1 MKLPEHN
8 IEAST
13 VEAQHP
19 PINMDDGTEKNNSFR
34 LNGSPSVGGG
44 NIINNVSAPDIMSR
58 SFEQSL
64 LDQNMSTEQPRVTQM
79 LLEFN
84 KKHNQQQQSGI
95 YEGEPNGGDVLNYQG
110 MRQQHP
116 HTMEMNGNR
125 ASLQQHY
132 QQTNSEQFVMPPTF
146 ANNSDNHYNFH
157 RQSSFQPE
165 KIQMLP
171 LRGRQEQGRQQ
182 NLTRSLPNNIP
193 HEHNNGGL
201 LRSSN
206 TRPFSQSMPQ
216 FQGDLS
222 LEALRANFHRQKMEV
237 EHLEKQVGYSSS
249 SAFHPTTS
257 FFPRQQQGLM
267 KRMPALSSKP
277 LFHREDPLGFCR
289 DVSMDGYGGDSS
301 SSKKNPSASAPPSVN
316 WQLQQH
322 LQHPEQTTTIP
333 NNNLLDQVSMQ
344 GAMTTALPPPS
355 MDSSQTKR
363 RRLNSD
369 QMLHMFLSDVI
380 IESPSEIAGKKM
392 LALAP
397 TTTFTATDDGVD
409 SALPRPPLVNNNAS
423 MTSDQE
429 MAMNSSPMP
438 QGDDQATK
446 QQVDYD
452 SDVNKKPKQVTT
464 DAAPND
470 ATQRGTSSQPII
482 TPSTATISELT
493 AEIRS
498 QAMMQR
504 DQKKEERATSPS
516 NVTQDS
522 SSETIQNKSTTTPN
536 TATGLAKIA
545 SVMEASQTSQQ
556 NIHDWDKQF
565 GLKRAHSKT
574 MRESCRSRKKV
585 LDFLK
590 GEIKTRTASVLSA
603 LFTSVECPTQ
613 WEHSTSAEAAA
624 DSSTTNQ
631 WQGGDLDQ
639 RSPSPSPSQSSGAS
653 DDPDMGATEQVKDD
667 KDDELER
674 MFRRASLEC
683 VERNMGEGASLL
695 QRERQT
701 SSGSSSSSDKSV
713 ADTLIPMMPQ
723 SKDADR
729 VEYHAR
735 CA

>member
-1 MKLPEHN
+1 
-8 IEAST
+8 
-13 VEAQHP
+13 
-19 PINMDDGTEKNNSFR
+19 MDDGTEKNNSFR

-44 NIINNVSAPDIMSR
+44 NITNNVSAPDDMSR

-64 LDQNMSTEQPRVTQM
+64 LDQNMSIEQPRVTQM

-84 KKHNQQQQSGI
+84 KKHNQQQQGGS

-110 MRQQHP
+110 MRLQHP
-116 HTMEMNGNR
+116 PTMEMNGNR

-132 QQTNSEQFVMPPTF
+132 QQTNSEQLVMPPTY

-165 KIQMLP
+165 NIQMLP
-171 LRGRQEQGRQQ
+171 PRGRQEQGRQQ

-193 HEHNNGGL
+193 HEHDNGGL

-216 FQGDLS
+216 FQGNPS
-222 LEALRANFHRQKMEV
+222 LEALRANVHRQKMEV

-249 SAFHPTTS
+249 SAFNPTTS

-289 DVSMDGYGGDSS
+289 DVSMCGYGGDDSS

-322 LQHPEQTTTIP
+322 LQHPEQTTTVP
-333 NNNLLDQVSMQ
+333 NNNLAQVSMQ
-344 GAMTTALPPPS
+344 DAMTTALPPPS
-355 MDSSQTKR
+355 LDSSQTKR

-470 ATQRGTSSQPII
+470 ATPRGTSSQPII

-516 NVTQDS
+516 NETQDS
-522 SSETIQNKSTTTPN
+522 SSETTTTPN
-536 TATGLAKIA
+536 TATGLANIA

-613 WEHSTSAEAAA
+613 WESSTSAEAAA
-624 DSSTTNQ
+624 DSSDVMTTE
-631 WQGGDLDQ
+631 QGGELDQ
-639 RSPSPSPSQSSGAS
+639 RSPSPSPSQSSGDS

-683 VERNMGEGASLL
+683 VERIMGEGASLL

-713 ADTLIPMMPQ
+713 ADTLMPMMPQ
-723 SKDADR
+723 STEADR

>member
-44 NIINNVSAPDIMSR
+44 NITNNVSAPDIMSR

-64 LDQNMSTEQPRVTQM
+64 LDQNMSIEQPRVTQM

-84 KKHNQQQQSGI
+84 KKHNQQQQSGS
-95 YEGEPNGGDVLNYQG
+95 YEGEPNGGDMLNYQG
-110 MRQQHP
+110 MRQHQP
-116 HTMEMNGNR
+116 PTMEMNGNR

-157 RQSSFQPE
+157 RQSTFQPE

-171 LRGRQEQGRQQ
+171 IRGRQEQGRQQ

-216 FQGDLS
+216 FQDDLS

-289 DVSMDGYGGDSS
+289 DVNMGGYEGDSS
-301 SSKKNPSASAPPSVN
+301 SSKKNPSASAPHSVN

-322 LQHPEQTTTIP
+322 LQHPEQTATIP
-333 NNNLLDQVSMQ
+333 NNNLDQVSMQ

-438 QGDDQATK
+438 QGDDQASK
-446 QQVDYD
+446 QQDDND

-603 LFTSVECPTQ
+603 LFTSVECPNKR
-613 WEHSTSAEAAA
+613 ESSTSTEAAA
-624 DSSTTNQ
+624 DSSDVMTTE
-631 WQGGDLDQ
+631 QGGELDQ
-639 RSPSPSPSQSSGAS
+639 RSPSPSPSQSSGDS

-683 VERNMGEGASLL
+683 VERIMGEGASLL

-701 SSGSSSSSDKSV
+701 SSGSSSSSDNSV
-713 ADTLIPMMPQ
+713 ADTLMPMLPQ
-723 SKDADR
+723 SKEADR

>member
-1 MKLPEHN
+1 VKLPEHK

-13 VEAQHP
+13 HT
-19 PINMDDGTEKNNSFR
+19 PISMDDRTEKNNSFR

-44 NIINNVSAPDIMSR
+44 NITSNVSAPDVMSR

-64 LDQNMSTEQPRVTQM
+64 LDQNMSIEQPRVTQM

-84 KKHNQQQQSGI
+84 KNHNQQQQGS

-110 MRQQHP
+110 MRQQQP
-116 HTMEMNGNR
+116 PTMEMNGNR
-125 ASLQQHY
+125 ASLQQQY

-146 ANNSDNHYNFH
+146 ANNSDDLYNFH

-171 LRGRQEQGRQQ
+171 PRGRQEQGRQQ

-201 LRSSN
+201 LRRSN

-222 LEALRANFHRQKMEV
+222 LEALRANVHRQKMEV
-237 EHLEKQVGYSSS
+237 EHLEKQVAYTSSS
-249 SAFHPTTS
+249 TYNPTTS
-257 FFPRQQQGLM
+257 FLPRQQQGLM
-267 KRMPALSSKP
+267 KHMPALSSKP

-289 DVSMDGYGGDSS
+289 DVSMGGFGGDSS
-301 SSKKNPSASAPPSVN
+301 SSKKIPSASVPPSVN

-322 LQHPEQTTTIP
+322 LQHPEQTATIP
-333 NNNLLDQVSMQ
+333 NNNLDQVSMQ

-355 MDSSQTKR
+355 LDSSQTKR

-409 SALPRPPLVNNNAS
+409 SALPRPPLVHNNAS

-438 QGDDQATK
+438 QGDVQASK

-452 SDVNKKPKQVTT
+452 SDVNKKPRQVTT

-470 ATQRGTSSQPII
+470 ATPRGTSQPII

-498 QAMMQR
+498 QAMMQC
-504 DQKKEERATSPS
+504 DQEKEERATSPS
-516 NVTQDS
+516 NETQDS

-613 WEHSTSAEAAA
+613 WESSTSAEAAA
-624 DSSTTNQ
+624 DSSDVMTTEQ
-631 WQGGDLDQ
+631 GQGGELDQ
-639 RSPSPSPSQSSGAS
+639 RSPSPSPSQSSGDS

-683 VERNMGEGASLL
+683 VERIMGEGASLL

-713 ADTLIPMMPQ
+713 ADTLMPMMPQ
-723 SKDADR
+723 STEADR

>member
-1 MKLPEHN
+1 
-8 IEAST
+8 
-13 VEAQHP
+13 
-19 PINMDDGTEKNNSFR
+19 
-34 LNGSPSVGGG
+34 
-44 NIINNVSAPDIMSR
+44 
-58 SFEQSL
+58 
-64 LDQNMSTEQPRVTQM
+64 
-79 LLEFN
+79 
-84 KKHNQQQQSGI
+84 
-95 YEGEPNGGDVLNYQG
+95 
-110 MRQQHP
+110 
-116 HTMEMNGNR
+116 
-125 ASLQQHY
+125 
-132 QQTNSEQFVMPPTF
+132 
-146 ANNSDNHYNFH
+146 
-157 RQSSFQPE
+157 
-165 KIQMLP
+165 
-171 LRGRQEQGRQQ
+171 
-182 NLTRSLPNNIP
+182 
-193 HEHNNGGL
+193 
-201 LRSSN
+201 
-206 TRPFSQSMPQ
+206 
-216 FQGDLS
+216 
-222 LEALRANFHRQKMEV
+222 
-237 EHLEKQVGYSSS
+237 
-249 SAFHPTTS
+249 
-257 FFPRQQQGLM
+257 
-267 KRMPALSSKP
+267 
-277 LFHREDPLGFCR
+277 
-289 DVSMDGYGGDSS
+289 
-301 SSKKNPSASAPPSVN
+301 
-316 WQLQQH
+316 
-322 LQHPEQTTTIP
+322 
-333 NNNLLDQVSMQ
+333 MQ

-409 SALPRPPLVNNNAS
+409 SAMPRPPLVNNNAS

-493 AEIRS
+493 AEIRSQS